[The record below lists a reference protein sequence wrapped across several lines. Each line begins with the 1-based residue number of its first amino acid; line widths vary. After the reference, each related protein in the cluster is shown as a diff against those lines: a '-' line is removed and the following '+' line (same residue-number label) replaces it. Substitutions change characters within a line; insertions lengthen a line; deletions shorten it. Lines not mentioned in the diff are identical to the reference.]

1 MSQSIN
7 KVVADD
13 VVGPADPA
21 SLKGKTISIVGAFTV
36 SSGRT
41 DVLVTPV
48 VLEAKYGFVRL
59 KRR

>member
-13 VVGPADPA
+13 VVEPADPA
-21 SLKGKTISIVGAFTV
+21 SLKGKTISFVGAFTV
-36 SSGRT
+36 SSGST

-48 VLEAKYGFVRL
+48 VLETK
-59 KRR
+59 